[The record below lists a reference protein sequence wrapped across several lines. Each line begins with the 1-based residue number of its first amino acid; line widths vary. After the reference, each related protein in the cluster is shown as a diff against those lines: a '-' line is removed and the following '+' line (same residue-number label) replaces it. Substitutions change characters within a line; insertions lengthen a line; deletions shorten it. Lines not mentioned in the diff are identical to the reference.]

1 MPIAAVLI
9 AFKLIA
15 LTHSHHLRHLQRPL
29 LLSFLLMLLSQP
41 VTAHFKLNL
50 NIRILHIDHQS
61 DGLMV
66 YLRVPM
72 PYLVASHLG
81 PEQSDGSREPAPYT
95 TNADINGE
103 LMHYV
108 DATALQ
114 KDARGLG
121 QLAADGHT
129 FSADD
134 GQLVPSVVN
143 VLVHTGDDQPPFS
156 TLSEAQSALKGLQSQ
171 FQTVPFV
178 GDSVV
183 DVQIHYPLQ
192 RSISTFEISSKLDPK
207 LPGQENTANL
217 ILDYGSK
224 EPLVYRITGLMHE
237 PVTIDR
243 SAWKAARTFVV
254 EGVKHILGGYDHLLF
269 VVCLVLGAMTLA
281 SLAWRITGFTIGHS
295 ITLSL
300 GFFGFVP
307 TSTWFVLLVEIG
319 IALSIIYA
327 AVYALRKASGKQ
339 PGLMGTLWMTALV
352 GMLHGLGF
360 SFVLQEILGVSAPNI
375 WVSLLSFNVG
385 VEIGQLAIVLLCWP
399 ILFAIAKFLPAWLE
413 RTRWLI
419 ALPCIGLASLWVGQR
434 TVALVANIL

>member
-1 MPIAAVLI
+1 MSIAYALRALKLVVAAYLFHSIRLYRTLAVVC
-9 AFKLIA
+9 
-15 LTHSHHLRHLQRPL
+15 
-29 LLSFLLMLLSQP
+29 LLMLVSQ
-41 VTAHFKLNL
+41 TAAAHFKLNL
-50 NIRILHIDHQS
+50 NIRVIHIDHQT

-66 YLRVPM
+66 YFRVPM

-81 PEQSDGSREPAPYT
+81 PERADGSRAPAPYT
-95 TNADINGE
+95 SNAEVDGE

-108 DATALQ
+108 DEATLL
-114 KDARGLG
+114 KDASGLG

-129 FSADD
+129 FST
-134 GQLVPSVVN
+134 GTNPLTPNVVK
-143 VLVHTGDDQPPFS
+143 VLVHTGDNQPPFS
-156 TLSEAQSALKGLQSQ
+156 TLIEAQAALKGVQSH
-171 FQTVPFV
+171 FQSAPFV

-183 DVQIHYPLQ
+183 DIQIHYPLQ
-192 RSISTFEISSKLDPK
+192 SPLSTFEISSSLDPK

-217 ILDYGSK
+217 ILDYGSS
-224 EPLVYRITGLMHE
+224 EPLVYRITGLMQE

-243 SAWKAARTFVV
+243 SAWKAARTFIV

-269 VVCLVLGAMTLA
+269 VICLVLGAMTFA

-307 TSTWFVLLVEIG
+307 TGTWFVLLVEIG

-327 AVYALRKASGKQ
+327 AVYALRSASGKQ
-339 PGLMGTLWMTALV
+339 LGLMGTLWMTALV

-375 WVSLLSFNVG
+375 WVSLLAFNVG
-385 VEIGQLAIVLLCWP
+385 VEIGQLGIVLLCWP

-413 RTRWLI
+413 NTRWLV
-419 ALPCIGLASLWVGQR
+419 ALPCIGIASLWVGER
-434 TVALVANIL
+434 TVAFIANVL